1 MRGTTETMHTL
12 TEQLLADFRSEGEA
26 FGLRMLIQHAA
37 GLSVRQEGPETTYV
51 INPGERITHNALARS
66 YFFRWPGGSAAVRE
80 PARPLMPW
88 PDAETVKAYALHR
101 LGQETH
107 PDEWE
112 DLDPSLIDF
121 NAELGPVPAVDAA
134 VDQAMAAHGKHAEG
148 LLSQLEDEA
157 WFAASVAVDALS
169 QEDKT
174 RTQSL
179 LAEFIN
185 RLPE

>member
-1 MRGTTETMHTL
+1 MHTL

-26 FGLRMLIQHAA
+26 CGLRMLLLHAA
-37 GLSVRQEGPETTYV
+37 GLSVRQEGPETSYV
-51 INPGERITHNALARS
+51 INPDERITHNALSRS
-66 YFFRWPGGSAAVRE
+66 YSFHWPGGSASVRE
-80 PARPLMPW
+80 SARPLMPW

-107 PDEWE
+107 PDEWAE
-112 DLDPSLIDF
+112 LDPSMIDF
-121 NAELGPVPAVDAA
+121 DAELGPLPAVDAA
-134 VDQAMAAHGKHAEG
+134 VDQAAAGHGKHAEG

-169 QEDKT
+169 QEDKAGAQ
-174 RTQSL
+174 RL

-185 RLPE
+185 RLQEQ